1 MKNFEEISL
10 GIRRNI
16 FKTVCSNRA
25 GHLASSLSSV
35 EILVAL
41 YFGDILQ
48 YNPKNPDW
56 DDRDRFI
63 LSKGHAALA
72 LYYVLAKAGYYD
84 KEEVS
89 NFCMEG
95 TIFGGLA
102 TYGKIPG
109 VEMTSGSL
117 GHGLS
122 FAAGIAMAS
131 KLRCD
136 TCPNN
141 VYAMLGDGELQE
153 GEVWEAAMFISHNK
167 LTNLTII
174 IDNNKIQ
181 ATGYGENIIN
191 LEDLNEKWRAF
202 GFHVIE
208 VDGHNVNQ
216 LISSLK
222 IETDKPKVII
232 ANTVKGKGLSFA
244 ENKGDWHYKMPSETE
259 VEIGLGELGMTRED
273 LMTYEK
279 SV

>member
-1 MKNFEEISL
+1 MENFDKISL
-10 GIRRNI
+10 DIRRSI
-16 FKTVCSNRA
+16 FKTVCCNRA

-48 YNPKNPDW
+48 YDPENPDW
-56 DDRDRFI
+56 VERDRFI

-72 LYYVLAKAGYYD
+72 LYYILAKAGYYD
-84 KEEVS
+84 KEDVS
-89 NFCMEG
+89 SFCMEG

-122 FAAGIAMAS
+122 FAAGIAMAGKIKS
-131 KLRCD
+131 HE
-136 TCPNN
+136 CPNK
-141 VYAMLGDGELQE
+141 VYVMLGDGELQE
-153 GEVWEAAMFISHNK
+153 GEVWEAALFISHNN

-174 IDNNKIQ
+174 IDDNRIQ
-181 ATGYGENIIN
+181 ATGFSENIVGLKN
-191 LEDLNEKWRAF
+191 LKEKWMAF

-208 VDGHNVNQ
+208 VDGHNVEQ
-216 LISSLK
+216 LINSLK
-222 IETDKPKVII
+222 LETDKPKVII

-244 ENKGDWHYKMPSETE
+244 ENKGDWHYKMPSEAE
-259 VEIGLGELGMTRED
+259 VGIGLRELGMKREE
-273 LMTYEK
+273 LTAYEK